1 LEEERVG
8 DPLDSDEA
16 FAEWFA
22 WAKREVSPDPEVCLG
37 VAQAGVQASSDGA
50 DRATAERTARKAPAG
65 QVVLLTR
72 RVSSRRRAYA
82 EWYDWARREVGGGPA
97 RLHRAA
103 AAALRRL
110 ESGGDAHEAARAA
123 RLAVGEP
130 EPAADA
136 PSSGAAQLEQ
146 ALEAATA
153 QQGPLPEPPARPS
166 LMYAGFWRRFLAW
179 ALDAVLLFV
188 LFVVSFVFFIAAPGV
203 VDNDGVIWPFLL
215 FWVIMLWGYFA
226 GLECS
231 SLQGTLGKSAV
242 GIVVTD
248 LRGRRAGFGRTTGRH
263 FARWIS
269 ALILGIGFFIAA
281 FTPQKQA
288 LHDMISGTLVVR
300 RDYVPLVASMAERG
314 VSQQQP
320 PPPPTPTYTG
330 AYGTNP

>member
-8 DPLDSDEA
+8 DPLGSDEA

-22 WAKREVSPDPEVCLG
+22 WAKREVSPDPAVCMG
-37 VAQAGVQASSDGA
+37 VAQAAVEASSDGA

-72 RVSSRRRAYA
+72 RVSSRTRAYA
-82 EWYDWARREVGGGPA
+82 EWYDWARREVGGDPA

-103 AAALRRL
+103 AAALGRL

-130 EPAADA
+130 EPAAEA
-136 PSSGAAQLEQ
+136 PSSGAAQLEK
-146 ALEAATA
+146 ALEAATV
-153 QQGPLPEPPARPS
+153 QQGPMPEPPARPS

-179 ALDAVLLFV
+179 AIDAVILFV

-300 RDYVPLVASMAERG
+300 RDYVPLVANMAERG
-314 VSQQQP
+314 VSQL